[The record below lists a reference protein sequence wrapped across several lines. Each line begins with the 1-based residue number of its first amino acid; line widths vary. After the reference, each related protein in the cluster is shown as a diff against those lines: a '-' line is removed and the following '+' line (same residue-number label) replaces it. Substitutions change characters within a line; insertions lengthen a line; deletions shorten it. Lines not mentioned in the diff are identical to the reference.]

1 MSGLL
6 AALRGEMRLSRSM
19 NAWKVGKNTTRML
32 TDGPHSTSPLSPVIT
47 PSRYS
52 SSRLPSQLQKFQRS
66 MSTAIPT
73 SSLLSYKTLPNGIRV
88 AGEETPGHF
97 SALGVYINAGSRFE
111 RGNVRGES
119 GVSHLLDRMAFKSTK
134 KSSVEVMTARMEK
147 LGGNFQAASS
157 RETIMYQGSMFNQ
170 DVPEAM
176 SIFAETVLHPQVTD
190 NELEQLR
197 SQVHWEV
204 ENLNSKPEQI
214 IPELLHKYAYE
225 GNTLGNPLLCP
236 PENIQSMT
244 ADNIRDFMQAWYTP
258 ERIVIAGAGMPFNQ
272 LCDLSEEL
280 FGDLQSV
287 ARKTA
292 NNSRYVNRA
301 QSARSSSSAPFAA
314 DFSTTATVP
323 ARHLENADLAPRP
336 DQAFEKA
343 RYTGGE
349 LYESR
354 PDQEF
359 THVYIA
365 FESMSIEDE
374 DIYALSVLQTLLGG
388 GSSFS
393 AGGPGK
399 GMYSRLYSNVLNQH
413 HAVDYC
419 AAFHHCYADS
429 GLFGI
434 AIAVE
439 PNFNAY
445 IPSIISRELESV
457 CNPTSRGGVRQE
469 ELTRAKNQ
477 LKSSLMMSLESRL
490 IEVEDLGRQVQVSGK
505 KVTVE
510 EMCEKIDRVDMD
522 NLGRVARR
530 VMQPEQQRTMLNY
543 NMGSGK
549 STVVA
554 MGKLEGLPD
563 IRALLANRGLGAPP

>member
-6 AALRGEMRLSRSM
+6 ATLRGDLRSSRSM
-19 NAWKVGKNTTRML
+19 IPWGKSRNPTRML
-32 TDGPHSTSPLSPVIT
+32 SNGPYNTSSLTSVIS
-47 PSRYS
+47 PSRTS
-52 SSRLPSQLQKFQRS
+52 SSRLPRHLQKLQRS
-66 MSTAIPT
+66 LSTAIPT

-111 RGNVRGES
+111 RQNVRGES

-134 KSSVEVMTARMEK
+134 KCSVEVMTARLEK

-176 SIFAETVLHPQVTD
+176 SIFADTILHPQV
-190 NELEQLR
+190 NEIELEELR
-197 SQVHWEV
+197 EQVAWEV
-204 ENLNSKPEQI
+204 NNLSDKPEQI
-214 IPELLHKYAYE
+214 IPELLHMKAYE

-236 PENIQSMT
+236 QDSIHSMT

-258 ERIVIAGAGMPFNQ
+258 ERIVIAGAGMPFDQ
-272 LCDLSEEL
+272 LCGLSEEL

-292 NNSRYVNRA
+292 TSSRFG
-301 QSARSSSSAPFAA
+301 ARLQALKSHSAPFAA
-314 DFSTTATVP
+314 HLSTTASVP
-323 ARHLENADLAPRP
+323 AKHLENADLAPRP
-336 DQAFEKA
+336 DLALEKA

-354 PDQEF
+354 PKQDF

-419 AAFHHCYADS
+419 AAFHHCYGDS

-439 PNFNAY
+439 PSFNAY

-490 IEVEDLGRQVQVSGK
+490 VEVEDLGRQVQVSGK
-505 KVTVE
+505 RVTVE
-510 EMCEKIDRVDMD
+510 EMCEKIDQVDMT

-530 VMQPEQQRTMLNY
+530 VMQPERQKEPLNY
-543 NMGSGK
+543 HLGNGK

-554 MGKLEGLPD
+554 MGKLDGLPN
-563 IRALLANRGLGAPP
+563 IRELLAKRGLGAAP